1 MIKEIKIP
9 KLSQTMEEAA
19 IVEIIVG
26 IGNEV
31 KKGDNIYEIE
41 TDKACVE
48 VQSEQDGFVKHI
60 LVKAG
65 QTLPVGTTVMILA
78 QKDEQVPEKLVE
90 QLQKKIP
97 RQKQPVCPAV
107 LAEENS
113 ISFTSEDDTI
123 QTGRNIKLGDKVP
136 LSNLQKI
143 TGLKMLKSKSEIPCF
158 YLSVRID
165 VTELAELRKKLNEKA
180 DQKLSYNDFFIKAI
194 AAGLENFP
202 IMAGRLVNDAIQL
215 PVAINVALATAV
227 SDCLYVPVI
236 RQPGKRSVKEI
247 ARERIRLFEK
257 AQKHKLL
264 PEDIEGA
271 SITVSNLGSFGIDSF
286 IPIVVPGQ
294 CSIVGIGRIIDEPV
308 PDEDKII
315 IRKLMNVTIS
325 VDHRIA
331 NGSYASEFLD
341 YVRKYLN
348 DTSNFS

>member
-1 MIKEIKIP
+1 MIKEIRIP

-60 LVKAG
+60 LVEAG
-65 QTLPVGTTVMILA
+65 QTIPVGTTVMILA

-97 RQKQPVCPAV
+97 RQKQPVFPAV

-113 ISFTSEDDTI
+113 IFCTSENDTI
-123 QTGRNIKLGDKVP
+123 QTGRDIKLGDKVP

-165 VTELAELRKKLNEKA
+165 VTELAELKKSLMKKQTRN
-180 DQKLSYNDFFIKAI
+180 YH
-194 AAGLENFP
+194 
-202 IMAGRLVNDAIQL
+202 IMIFSLRRLPQDL
-215 PVAINVALATAV
+215 
-227 SDCLYVPVI
+227 
-236 RQPGKRSVKEI
+236 
-247 ARERIRLFEK
+247 RIFR
-257 AQKHKLL
+257 
-264 PEDIEGA
+264 
-271 SITVSNLGSFGIDSF
+271 
-286 IPIVVPGQ
+286 
-294 CSIVGIGRIIDEPV
+294 
-308 PDEDKII
+308 
-315 IRKLMNVTIS
+315 
-325 VDHRIA
+325 
-331 NGSYASEFLD
+331 
-341 YVRKYLN
+341 
-348 DTSNFS
+348 